1 LENSLL
7 LTKILS
13 LPEHL
18 KNEVE
23 DFIDFL
29 KTKSS
34 SKKSLTQKPKFGS
47 GKGIMKMQP
56 DFDDPLE
63 DFNDY
68 TK

>member
-18 KNEVE
+18 KSEVE

-29 KTKSS
+29 KVKSL
-34 SKKSLTQKPKFGS
+34 SKKAATQKPKFGS
-47 GKGIMKMQP
+47 GKGILKMQP

>member
-1 LENSLL
+1 MENSLL
-7 LTKILS
+7 LTKILT
-13 LPEHL
+13 LPQHL

-34 SKKSLTQKPKFGS
+34 SKKILTPKSKFGS

-56 DFDDPLE
+56 DFDEPLE